1 MNDQEKQAMIDKMV
15 AGGLYIKGLS
25 DEDFYGLLEGLTR
38 MYFARVWN
46 CCDASGKMDH
56 EWSAL
61 SDIFQRVCE
70 ERGAKRAS
78 RHVRGESI
86 AAPHPDPLTPEEELA
101 DTIKRQKELD
111 V

>member
-38 MYFARVWN
+38 MYCARVWN

-70 ERGAKRAS
+70 ERGVKR
-78 RHVRGESI
+78 
-86 AAPHPDPLTPEEELA
+86 
-101 DTIKRQKELD
+101 
-111 V
+111 

>member
-1 MNDQEKQAMIDKMV
+1 MNDQEKQVMINKMV
-15 AGGLYIKGLS
+15 AGELYIKGLS
-25 DEDFYGLLEGLTR
+25 DEDFYELLEGLKR

-56 EWSAL
+56 EWCAL

-78 RHVRGESI
+78 
-86 AAPHPDPLTPEEELA
+86 HPDPLTPEEELA

>member
-56 EWSAL
+56 EWRAL

-70 ERGAKRAS
+70 ERGVKR
-78 RHVRGESI
+78 R
-86 AAPHPDPLTPEEELA
+86 TPEEEIA
-101 DTIKRQKELD
+101 DTITRQKELD